1 MSASSDV
8 LALAKIEIDLNTI
21 PLGKSVTFKWRGK
34 PLFLR
39 HR

>member
-1 MSASSDV
+1 MSASKDV
-8 LALAKIEIDLNTI
+8 LAMSKIEINLNDI
-21 PLGKSVTFKWRGK
+21 PVGKSVTFKWRGK